1 MQGHDTTASAIGF
14 AIYCLSRH
22 PQIQGR
28 AFQEQFAIFGND
40 VKRSPTIQEVSEMKY
55 LELIIKE
62 TLRLFPSVPFI
73 VRTLL
78 KQTEI
83 GGYSVNL
90 CEITVTLHT
99 PL

>member
-22 PQIQGR
+22 PEIQSR
-28 AFQEQFAIFGND
+28 AFQEQYAIFGND
-40 VKRSPTIQEVSEMKY
+40 VKRSPTFQELSDMKY
-55 LELIIKE
+55 MELVIKE

-78 KQTEI
+78 EQTEI
-83 GGYSVNL
+83 GGFSVVF
-90 CEITVTLHT
+90 IDFDYY
-99 PL
+99 